1 MTFQCTKFED
11 SLPLLLI
18 HWILRFFEA
27 ATNVQIAA
35 SILPVEVLFVDVLGV
50 APGIATIKE
59 KRVSVY

>member
-35 SILPVEVLFVDVLGV
+35 SILPVEVVLFIDVVGV
-50 APGIATIKE
+50 APGIATSKD
-59 KRVSVY
+59 K